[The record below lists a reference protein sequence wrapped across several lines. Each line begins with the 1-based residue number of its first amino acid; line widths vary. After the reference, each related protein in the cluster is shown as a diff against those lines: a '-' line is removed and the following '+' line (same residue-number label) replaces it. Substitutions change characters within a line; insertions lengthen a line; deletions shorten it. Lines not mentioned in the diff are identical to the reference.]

1 MLEPCFFSSPFHL
14 TFLSNQLPGWL
25 FAFGYIHG
33 KRLDLYHA
41 RGWDYM
47 RLTKNSNFQV
57 IYTES
62 IPWPTEENIISE
74 NINYNIMN
82 KRWHSASRKYYQIK
96 FNNSLKRSYTRVS
109 GSYSRCA
116 RNYSAC
122 LDHSPWYTPLPK
134 WRLKI
139 MIISF
144 LYTKMKENVRSGF
157 YEYRWC
163 LRTK

>member
-1 MLEPCFFSSPFHL
+1 MER
-14 TFLSNQLPGWL
+14 
-25 FAFGYIHG
+25 
-33 KRLDLYHA
+33 KRLDLHHA
-41 RGWDYM
+41 RGWDYV

-74 NINYNIMN
+74 NVNYNIMN
-82 KRWHSASRKYYQIK
+82 KRWHSASTKYYQIK
-96 FNNSLKRSYTRVS
+96 FNNTLKRSYTRVS

-139 MIISF
+139 IWSSHFYIQKWK
-144 LYTKMKENVRSGF
+144 KMQEVDFTNIGDAEEPNKGHSVSS
-157 YEYRWC
+157 
-163 LRTK
+163 